1 MRDQGFNEKGE
12 RSVGYDDTELQ
23 TMARQISTGSSQSSS
38 KSSSSSRVSD
48 STLDSVEEEI
58 KI

>member
-1 MRDQGFNEKGE
+1 MTHNDDELTSN
-12 RSVGYDDTELQ
+12 RSQNKSLLNG
-23 TMARQISTGSSQSSS
+23 GS
-38 KSSSSSRVSD
+38 KVND